1 MKLCNDTITVLNG
14 RVDDATGFDAYYT
27 TVITGVSWYGTTASA
42 VTADG
47 LKVADKVT
55 VRIPDDADCSGKSYA
70 APAAYAEGDPASLFT
85 LRQGDVIA
93 RGAFTDAD
101 LTPARLR
108 ELCGDVITIL
118 GVTDNRR
125 APRGRH
131 LKVVGQ

>member
-14 RVDDATGFDAYYT
+14 KVDEATGFDAFHS
-27 TVITGVSWYGTTASA
+27 TVISGVSWYSSTMSA
-42 VTADG
+42 VDSDG
-47 LKVADKVT
+47 LKAADKVT
-55 VRIPDDADCSGKSYA
+55 IRIPDDADCLGKSYA
-70 APAAYAEGDPASLFT
+70 LPSAYADGDPDSLFT
-85 LRQGDVIA
+85 LRAGDVIA

-101 LTPARLR
+101 LTPAKLR
-108 ELCGDVITIL
+108 ELCGEVITIL